1 MFLLGNIVA
10 LVLSP
15 LILVNNGLVCL
26 AFTTPQ
32 HSYAAVAKVT
42 RLLALPA
49 SFWEFPSVI
58 TSDNVINRAD
68 VPVEEAFQDTISFA
82 DGPVGV
88 LAAAFGVFVVVA
100 VGLKAVMGQMDTAIE
115 KVLSDFEATM
125 QRYYPKRWK
134 EIEES
139 SLEGLQGDAR
149 DIKLLQVMEE
159 LQQKEPEFMTRVA
172 DRAKNSQSTPSD

>member
-1 MFLLGNIVA
+1 MFLLGSIVA

-15 LILVNNGLVCL
+15 LIIVNNGLVCL
-26 AFTTPQ
+26 AFTSP
-32 HSYAAVAKVT
+32 HSRVAFAAVT
-42 RLLALPA
+42 RLHALPV
-49 SFWEFPSVI
+49 FWEFSSVI
-58 TSDNVINRAD
+58 SSDNIINRAD
-68 VPVEEAFQDTISFA
+68 IPVEEAFQDTISFTN
-82 DGPVGV
+82 GPVGALV
-88 LAAAFGVFVVVA
+88 AAFGVFVVLA

-125 QRYYPKRWK
+125 KRYYPKRWK

-149 DIKLLQVMEE
+149 DFKLLQVMEE

-172 DRAKNSQSTPSD
+172 DRTKNSQSTSSD